1 MPDYMRRDRLRP
13 LNLQICQFNVGL
25 GDYLWTPWGGVL
37 RRNPSQDE
45 DTGDDYLQVLSE
57 SVLPVPTHGPK
68 KKKKKNEKSK
78 PIASGDDKKQTGRI
92 KIMSRKYFPSQKHST
107 PLLAQKYLFSNLF
120 YLY

>member
-25 GDYLWTPWGGVL
+25 GDYLWTPWGGIL

-57 SVLPVPTHGPK
+57 SALPVHMNQK
-68 KKKKKNEKSK
+68 KKKTKKGKSK
-78 PIASGDDKKQTGRI
+78 PIASEIIEDDKKQTGRI
-92 KIMSRKYFPSQKHST
+92 KI
-107 PLLAQKYLFSNLF
+107 
-120 YLY
+120 

>member
-57 SVLPVPTHGPK
+57 SVLPVYMDQ
-68 KKKKKNEKSK
+68 KKKNEEKSK
-78 PIASGDDKKQTGRI
+78 PIASGIEDDKKQTRPI
-92 KIMSRKYFPSQKHST
+92 KI
-107 PLLAQKYLFSNLF
+107 
-120 YLY
+120 

>member
-1 MPDYMRRDRLRP
+1 MRRDRLRP

-57 SVLPVPTHGPK
+57 SVLPSTYGPK
-68 KKKKKNEKSK
+68 KKTRKN
-78 PIASGDDKKQTGRI
+78 
-92 KIMSRKYFPSQKHST
+92 PSQSQVGLRMT
-107 PLLAQKYLFSNLF
+107 RSNPDQLKF
-120 YLY
+120 RNFEKF